1 MIFSDL
7 WRKFYSQMF
16 PNNPAPKKKTVSN
29 NLNVPNK
36 ELNSSPSLE
45 ISKSISTQK
54 KENSLEESIKL
65 SVITQFFPP
74 DYAATGQLI
83 EELARQLG
91 TLGVDIEVFTG
102 QPGYAF
108 QTSVAPPI
116 EQLGRV
122 RIKRSRA
129 TQIWSKQIRG
139 KAVNGILFMLRTVLH
154 ILRNRQN
161 SNLLLV
167 TTAPPFLPV
176 IGYLAHLLFRMPYV
190 CILYDLYPDI
200 AVDLGVI
207 SKNHWLVKLWQ
218 SLNRKVWRNAKGL
231 VVLSP
236 EMKERVA
243 AVCPQADHKISV
255 IHSWGDPEAIVP
267 IPKQENW
274 FAKEYNLVDKFTVLY
289 SGNMG
294 RCHDMDTIIEAA
306 KLLRDEP
313 IQFVFIGSG
322 AKRKQVME
330 EAQRL
335 ELDNLVF
342 LPYQEKHL
350 LPYSL
355 TACDLSLVSVDI
367 RFESLV
373 APSKLYPA
381 LAAGRPVAII
391 CSKYSYLRKL
401 MLEGDC
407 GATFENGDAEGL
419 AEFIRL
425 LSRDH
430 LLAEWMGKSARKYMQ
445 ANFTPEI
452 ISQQYLKVLR
462 QAIISKTE

>member
-1 MIFSDL
+1 MILSDL
-7 WRKFYSQMF
+7 WRKFRSQVF
-16 PNNPAPKKKTVSN
+16 TN
-29 NLNVPNK
+29 NLIAEKKNQSFSNQA
-36 ELNSSPSLE
+36 LNLSSGSE
-45 ISKSISTQK
+45 ISESISTQNTK
-54 KENSLEESIKL
+54 ASLEQVIKL

-83 EELARQLG
+83 EELTRQLG
-91 TLGVDIEVFTG
+91 ILGVDVEVFTG

-122 RIKRSRA
+122 RIQRSRA
-129 TQIWSKQIRG
+129 TQIWSKKIRG
-139 KAVNGILFMLRTVLH
+139 KALSGVMFLMRTVLH
-154 ILRNRQN
+154 ILRNRQR
-161 SNLLLV
+161 SNLLLI

-176 IGYLAHLLFRMPYV
+176 IGYLAHIFFRMPYV

-207 SKNHWLVKLWQ
+207 SKHHWLVKFWQ
-218 SLNRKVWRNAKGL
+218 SLNRRVWRNAKGL
-231 VVLSP
+231 IVLSP

-243 AVCPQADHKISV
+243 TICPQVDHKITV
-255 IHSWGDPEAIVP
+255 IHSWGDPKAILP
-267 IPKQENW
+267 IPKAENW
-274 FAKEYNLVDKFTVLY
+274 FASQHNLVDKFTVLY

-294 RCHDMDTIIEAA
+294 RCHDMDTILDAA
-306 KLLRDEP
+306 KLLQDEP

-335 ELDNLVF
+335 GLDNFIF
-342 LPYQEKHL
+342 LPYQEKHT

-355 TACDLSLVSVDI
+355 TACDLSLVSVDV

-391 CSKYSYLRKL
+391 CSKYSYLTKL
-401 MLEGDC
+401 MQEGDC
-407 GATFENGDAEGL
+407 GGTFENGDAEGL

-425 LSRDH
+425 LSRDQ
-430 LLAEWMGKSARKYMQ
+430 LLAEWMGKSARNYMQ
-445 ANFTPEI
+445 NNFTPEI
-452 ISQQYLKVLR
+452 ISQQYLKVLH
-462 QAIISKTE
+462 QAIYSPTE